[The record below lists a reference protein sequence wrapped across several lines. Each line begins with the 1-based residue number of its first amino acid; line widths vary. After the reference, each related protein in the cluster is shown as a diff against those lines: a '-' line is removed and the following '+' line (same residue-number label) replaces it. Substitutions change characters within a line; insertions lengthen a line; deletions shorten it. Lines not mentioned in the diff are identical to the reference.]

1 MFPSPEDIKIIE
13 ELVDPLDT
21 IELCATRL
29 CARDVNIAKADRIFE
44 YMIREL
50 RELKSDV
57 GVRLCTEV
65 EYRIYERR
73 LKIPATLM
81 AYLENPMFLIQKTPK
96 KLLTYATKV
105 EIQNEAKDLLLRLFS
120 AENNNDPGSDSDSDI
135 QGSRHMAN
143 DFKQYKYLYFS
154 QLNSVVQSC

>member
-143 DFKQYKYLYFS
+143 DF
-154 QLNSVVQSC
+154 